1 MSWLGPASSGAH
13 PRTKGAVLHRRAP
26 APITA
31 DHEGSPGGSCS
42 LASHRETLREG
53 GRNADQQNARG
64 AARREATFRS
74 RGRGRLGGTRTD
86 QEGVARWASRRACG
100 GVRDRATPPKA
111 ARLTGN
117 GAVRSLCGRYG
128 AGARRRAWSCRI
140 RLAACLCSPGSGC
153 TTRTGR
159 SCRCAGAWVRALRAC
174 RPLGNLDGQE
184 ALPYCAINC
193 EIHAACLPMNTSR
206 VSCPASIMSS
216 ACSQTAVVP
225 GSAIAAGTAS
235 IKVKAASE
243 ARMARPSSRGSRERS
258 GRR

>member
-42 LASHRETLREG
+42 LASHRETLR
-53 GRNADQQNARG
+53 
-64 AARREATFRS
+64 
-74 RGRGRLGGTRTD
+74 RGRKKRRSTERAWCGSQRSYLQVPRPGTAGRDAPRIKKALRAGRPAGHAAECGT
-86 QEGVARWASRRACG
+86 G
-100 GVRDRATPPKA
+100 ATPPKA
-111 ARLTGN
+111 GTAHGERGGQEPLRPLRRGREAPRL
-117 GAVRSLCGRYG
+117 
-128 AGARRRAWSCRI
+128 SCRI

-159 SCRCAGAWVRALRAC
+159 AAALARGCAALRAC

-243 ARMARPSSRGSRERS
+243 ARMARPFFTR
-258 GRR
+258 